1 MAFLEPVNRM
11 PWTNRVAL
19 LVAVFLGLAA
29 GRAPAQAEDTDV
41 IARCGAAVVRRVDLD
56 NVVLRLGLAPT
67 AEASQRQRAEAA
79 ILEQLV
85 DDRILRAELDRL
97 GIRVA
102 GPEIEAAV
110 ARLREQVASRGLVFD
125 TFLAASGRTQGD
137 LNAQVAL
144 EVALEKFVRPRIT
157 AEAIAETFE
166 KNRRELDGTLLRVSH
181 VVQRP
186 EAGGPD
192 DVAAGLLDRAATI
205 RQQVVQGRVS
215 FTEAAR
221 LHSAGPSRRQGGD
234 LGWIGRDG
242 PMADGFSSRAFALAK
257 GGVSPP
263 FASPQGV
270 HIVTVTA
277 VQPGRIGIDA
287 VRPRV
292 EKILA
297 QNLVR
302 GLVVA
307 GRQRSP
313 VSFAAGVP
321 HFDPATS
328 DQPLDERRVIVEPGE

>member
-1 MAFLEPVNRM
+1 
-11 PWTNRVAL
+11 
-19 LVAVFLGLAA
+19 
-29 GRAPAQAEDTDV
+29 
-41 IARCGAAVVRRVDLD
+41 
-56 NVVLRLGLAPT
+56 
-67 AEASQRQRAEAA
+67 
-79 ILEQLV
+79 
-85 DDRILRAELDRL
+85 
-97 GIRVA
+97 
-102 GPEIEAAV
+102 
-110 ARLREQVASRGLVFD
+110 VASRGLVFD

-137 LNAQVAL
+137 LDAQVAL

-181 VVQRP
+181 VVLRP

-192 DVAAGLLDRAATI
+192 DVAGGLLDRAATI
-205 RQQVVQGRVS
+205 RQQVVQGRLS
-215 FTEAAR
+215 FAEAAR

-242 PMADGFSSRAFALAK
+242 PMADGFSSRVFALAK

-302 GLVVA
+302 GLIVA

-321 HFDPATS
+321 HFDPATP
-328 DQPLDERRVIVEPGE
+328 DQPLDERRVLVEPDE

>member
-19 LVAVFLGLAA
+19 LVAVSLGLAA
-29 GRAPAQAEDTDV
+29 VRVPAHAEDTDV

-97 GIRVA
+97 GIRVT

-181 VVQRP
+181 VVLRP

-205 RQQVVQGRVS
+205 RQQVVQGRLS
-215 FTEAAR
+215 FAEAAR

>member
-1 MAFLEPVNRM
+1 M
-11 PWTNRVAL
+11 PWTHRVAL
-19 LVAVFLGLAA
+19 LTGVSLGLALVR
-29 GRAPAQAEDTDV
+29 GPARAEDTDV
-41 IARCGAAVVRRVDLD
+41 LARCGTAVVRRGDLES
-56 NVVLRLGLAPT
+56 VVLRLGLADT
-67 AEASQRQRAEAA
+67 AEPSQRQRVEAA

-97 GIRVA
+97 GIQVTR
-102 GPEIEAAV
+102 PEVEAAV
-110 ARLREQVASRGLVFD
+110 ARLREQVAGRGLVYEN
-125 TFLAASGRTQGD
+125 FLAASGRTPGD
-137 LNAQVAL
+137 LDKQVAL
-144 EVALEKFVRPRIT
+144 EIALDKFVRPRIT
-157 AEAIAETFE
+157 AEAIAETFDR
-166 KNRRELDGTLLRVSH
+166 NRRELDGTLLRVSH
-181 VVQRP
+181 VVLRP

-192 DVAAGLLDRAATI
+192 DVAAGMLERAATL
-205 RQQVVQGRVS
+205 RQQIVQGRLS
-215 FTEAAR
+215 FAEAAR
-221 LHSAGPSRRQGGD
+221 LHSAGPSRRTGGD
-234 LGWIGRDG
+234 LGWIGREG
-242 PMADGFSSRAFALAK
+242 PMADGFASRAYGLAK

-307 GRQRSP
+307 GRKRSP

-321 HFDPATS
+321 HFDPAAA
-328 DQPLDERRVIVEPGE
+328 DQPVDERRVIVEPGE

>member
-1 MAFLEPVNRM
+1 M

-19 LVAVFLGLAA
+19 LVAVSLGLAVV
-29 GRAPAQAEDTDV
+29 RAPARAEDTDV
-41 IARCGAAVVRRVDLD
+41 LARCGAAVVRRIDLD
-56 NVVLRLGLAPT
+56 NVVLRLGLAAT

-85 DDRILRAELDRL
+85 DERILRTELDRM
-97 GIRVA
+97 GIRVT

-125 TFLAASGRTQGD
+125 EFLAASGRTQGD
-137 LNAQVAL
+137 LDAQVAL

-181 VVQRP
+181 VVLRP

-192 DVAAGLLDRAATI
+192 DVAGGLLDRAATI
-205 RQQVVQGRVS
+205 RQQVVQGRLS
-215 FTEAAR
+215 FAEAAR

-242 PMADGFSSRAFALAK
+242 PMADGFSSRVFALAK

-302 GLVVA
+302 GLIVA

-321 HFDPATS
+321 HFDPATA
-328 DQPLDERRVIVEPGE
+328 DQPLDERRVLVEPGE

>member
-1 MAFLEPVNRM
+1 M
-11 PWTNRVAL
+11 PWTQRVAL
-19 LVAVFLGLAA
+19 LVGVSLALV
-29 GRAPAQAEDTDV
+29 RPPVRAEDTDV
-41 IARCGAAVVRRVDLD
+41 LARCGTAVVRRSDLD
-56 NVVLRLGLAPT
+56 SVVLRLGLAET
-67 AEASQRQRAEAA
+67 AEPSQRQRAEAA

-85 DDRILRAELDRL
+85 DERILRAELERL
-97 GIRVA
+97 GIQVTR
-102 GPEIEAAV
+102 PEVDAAV
-110 ARLREQVASRGLVFD
+110 ARLREQVAGRGLVFEN
-125 TFLAASGRTQGD
+125 FLAASGRTPGD
-137 LNAQVAL
+137 LDAQVAL
-144 EVALEKFVRPRIT
+144 EIALDKFVRPRIT

-166 KNRRELDGTLLRVSH
+166 RNRRELDGTLLRVSH
-181 VVQRP
+181 VVLRP

-192 DVAAGLLDRAATI
+192 DVAAGLLERAATI
-205 RQQVVQGRVS
+205 RQQIVQGRLS
-215 FTEAAR
+215 FAEAAR

-242 PMADGFSSRAFALAK
+242 PMADGFSSRAYGLAK

-277 VQPGRIGIDA
+277 VQQGRIGIDA

-307 GRQRSP
+307 GRKRAP

-321 HFDPATS
+321 HFDPATA
-328 DQPLDERRVIVEPGE
+328 DQPVDGRRVIVEPGE